1 MALGSTDL
9 GPFGIWWSGSWD
21 GADGTPEAAAGAM
34 ESLGYGALWSS
45 GGFEARFPDRFSQL
59 LGATEHV
66 PVASGIISIWHVTP
80 AQTALAADVLQVEY
94 PGRFLLGL
102 GASHAPLVESMGSA
116 YTRPYSQM
124 VSYLDELDDLGPSV
138 AKDRRILA
146 ALGPRMLTLAAE
158 RAAGAHPYF
167 VPVEHIAEARRV
179 MGPGPLLAPELAV
192 VLESDPTAARAI
204 ARGYTEGYLG
214 LPNYADNLR
223 RLGYSDDDLRG
234 SGSDRLVD
242 SVIAWGDAAAIAD
255 RVREFHQAGA
265 DHVCLQIVED
275 RSGAFPFKAYRALAE
290 VLVPG

>member
-1 MALGSTDL
+1 MERSSTDL

-45 GGFEARFPDRFSQL
+45 GGFEPRFPDRFGRI
-59 LGATEHV
+59 LGATTHV

-80 AQTALAADVLQVEY
+80 AEAGRAADALQIDY

-102 GASHAPLVESMGSA
+102 GASHAPLVESLGSA

-124 VSYLDELDDLGPSV
+124 VSYLDQLDALGPTV
-138 AKDRRILA
+138 AADRRILA

-192 VLESDPTAARAI
+192 VLDSDPTAARAT

-234 SGSDRLVD
+234 PGSDRLVD

-265 DHVCLQIVED
+265 DHVCLQVVED
-275 RSGAFPFKAYRALAE
+275 RGGDFPFEAYGELAE
-290 VLVPG
+290 ALVHG